1 MLMELV
7 QELTEERIGL
17 RRRRRDAERSAPSV
31 SYTIHGASLSLATA
45 SLSLS
50 LATAPSP
57 IDTSME
63 RN

>member
-17 RRRRRDAERSAPSV
+17 RRRRDAERSAPSV

-45 SLSLS
+45 SLTLS